1 MGSRRDRGKRSP
13 AAHRAR
19 ARGHDAGRLRAS
31 ERRHRGAPLS
41 LSRDGQVSR
50 SQRAGQAWS
59 AHARTCRGDRF
70 GDGPDYLGGIEAGGA
85 ELPTTT
91 SVYPV
96 RGIFVTPHTSGGLC
110 CSVRLLIVAE
120 MERVTSKIGT
130 ISLAVAL
137 IGALALAASSRAAT
151 SVGLGTAN
159 SFAILAG
166 AGVTNTGPSVINGD
180 LGTSPTPA
188 VTGFGGGPNG
198 TVNGAT
204 HQADALAAQ
213 AQADLTTAY
222 NNAAGQGPVNTLAT
236 ELGGQTLTPGVYNS
250 ESGTFGI
257 TGTLT
262 LNGQG
267 NPDAVFIFKTATTL
281 ISASESQVLMINGAQ
296 PCHLFWQVGSSATLG
311 TDSAFAGNILALESI
326 ELNSGVTV
334 LGRLLARNASV
345 TLINDT
351 VTRADCAVA
360 GPGPGG
366 GETGPGGGG
375 GGDAGT
381 GGGGGESGTGG
392 AGGGRGN
399 RGGGNGAGP
408 SGTGPNARIVGGAGG
423 PRGGRGPGPP
433 RVERGFRAR
442 FRVDSSVR
450 MRSVSV
456 FLDGKVIKQST
467 RKQFSVWVR
476 VVGLRA
482 GRSTL
487 RIVAVDRRGRRD
499 VASRSFRRC
508 ARAAPSPDFTG

>member
-1 MGSRRDRGKRSP
+1 
-13 AAHRAR
+13 
-19 ARGHDAGRLRAS
+19 
-31 ERRHRGAPLS
+31 
-41 LSRDGQVSR
+41 
-50 SQRAGQAWS
+50 
-59 AHARTCRGDRF
+59 
-70 GDGPDYLGGIEAGGA
+70 
-85 ELPTTT
+85 
-91 SVYPV
+91 
-96 RGIFVTPHTSGGLC
+96 
-110 CSVRLLIVAE
+110 
-120 MERVTSKIGT
+120 MERAASKLGIA
-130 ISLAVAL
+130 SLAVAL
-137 IGALALAASSRAAT
+137 IAAMALAASSLAAT

-188 VTGFGGGPNG
+188 VTGFGGAPNG

-222 NNAAGQGPVNTLAT
+222 NDAAGQGPVNTLAT

-250 ESGTFGI
+250 ETGTFGI

-360 GPGPGG
+360 GSGPGPAGGG
-366 GETGPGGGG
+366 GETSPGGS
-375 GGDAGT
+375 
-381 GGGGGESGTGG
+381 GESGAGG
-392 AGGGRGN
+392 AGNARGGRG
-399 RGGGNGAGP
+399 GGSGA
-408 SGTGPNARIVGGAGG
+408 GPNARIVGVPGG
-423 PRGGRGPGPP
+423 STVGRGPGTPC
-433 RVERGFRAR
+433 VDRGFRAR
-442 FRVDSSVR
+442 FRIDGSAR
-450 MRSVSV
+450 MRRVSV
-456 FLDGKVIKQST
+456 FLDGKLIKQSSSK
-467 RKQFSVWVR
+467 RFSVWISVQ
-476 VVGLRA
+476 GLRV
-482 GRSTL
+482 GRSTI
-487 RIVAVDRRGRRD
+487 RVVAVDREGRRD
-499 VASRSFRRC
+499 VASQSFRRC